1 MAANWWGRVKAAAGG
16 KGTFVVGLALGATG
30 FTLTLLQA
38 LLQLKIHG
46 DPVYLCIWAFGIALL
61 GLGLYP
67 LYKMQKR
74 IAATAK
80 KHQQG

>member
-1 MAANWWGRVKAAAGG
+1 MASKWWERVKAAAGG
-16 KGTFVVGLALGATG
+16 KGTFIVGLALGATG

-38 LLQLKIHG
+38 LLQLKNHG

-61 GLGLYP
+61 ALGLYP
-67 LYKMQKR
+67 VYKMQKR
-74 IAATAK
+74 IAAAAQ